1 VRAHKDKNIMMILNV
16 IIDTN
21 TCDILNTIEWS
32 QGMIGHNSLRLGLFI
47 IHQHTLNMYDL
58 RSLNLQ

>member
-1 VRAHKDKNIMMILNV
+1 MNV
-16 IIDTN
+16 MIDTN

-32 QGMIGHNSLRLGLFI
+32 QVMIGLNSLRPSLFI

-58 RSLNLQ
+58 HSLNL

>member
-1 VRAHKDKNIMMILNV
+1 MMIMNV
-16 IIDTN
+16 MIDTN

-32 QGMIGHNSLRLGLFI
+32 QVMIGLNSLRLSLFI

>member
-1 VRAHKDKNIMMILNV
+1 MMILNV

-32 QGMIGHNSLRLGLFI
+32 QGMIGHNSLRLNLIIIHQHLFI

-58 RSLNLQ
+58 RSVNLQ